1 MFPAIT
7 TIRELVTLVIV
18 LLRTALQSEQAG
30 EKLFEQTLD
39 HGC

>member
-7 TIRELVTLVIV
+7 TIRELVTFVIV

-30 EKLFEQTLD
+30 EELFEQTLD